1 MGSPN
6 SKIIN
11 LTERANAILEL
22 AEKQGVEQNFFFITT
37 FQRYQVQIQLL
48 QQLETQIRQDGT
60 LVEKEYVKGRRNVY
74 THPAVGEYNRT
85 CTAANQTVT
94 TLMKIIQ
101 SMGDNG
107 DDYGG
112 SESTGDELLDFL
124 KGRRK

>member
-1 MGSPN
+1 MGTSN

-107 DDYGG
+107 DDYNS

-124 KGRRK
+124 RGRRK

>member
-1 MGSPN
+1 MAS
-6 SKIIN
+6 SKVIN

-48 QQLETQIRQDGT
+48 QQLEVQIRQDGT
-60 LVEKEYVKGRRNVY
+60 IVEKEYVKGRRNVY

-85 CTAANQTVT
+85 CTAANQTVQ

-107 DDYGG
+107 DEYGSG
-112 SESTGDELLDFL
+112 EGTGDELLDFL